1 MARYSGAVELTWTNK
16 HQSLLSYEDD
26 GYEWV
31 DSADRPRSRPIN
43 RFASPACHRSQ
54 TSTTSASLNLG
65 TTTTSDKRQHSH
77 RQALHSPPETT
88 ALMGEVFSDP

>member
-31 DSADRPRSRPIN
+31 DSTDHRGSRPIN

-54 TSTTSASLNLG
+54 TSTRSASLNL
-65 TTTTSDKRQHSH
+65 TTTTSFDKR
-77 RQALHSPPETT
+77 
-88 ALMGEVFSDP
+88 